1 MDSPFVT
8 LSSSVSIERGFSA
21 VEISSVDY
29 LPFLELFRAQSGRK
43 STLNLYAGDNPRSFY
58 ANGAPR
64 ELACL
69 QLLEHSDA
77 TVEHVA
83 VGGIEVAG
91 VPGIGH
97 VAGALGPT
105 EQARNLAVGVVAK
118 DATQATRVLGIHI
131 DNAILVAILRATH
144 LTCAMCDDGN
154 SGLA

>member
-1 MDSPFVT
+1 M
-8 LSSSVSIERGFSA
+8 
-21 VEISSVDY
+21 
-29 LPFLELFRAQSGRK
+29 
-43 STLNLYAGDNPRSFY
+43 LNLYAGDYPRSFR
-58 ANGAPR
+58 AEDVAR
-64 ELACL
+64 DLACL
-69 QLLEHSDA
+69 QLLEHSGA
-77 TVEHVA
+77 TVKHVV

-97 VAGALGPT
+97 VAGALGPI

-154 SGLA
+154 PDLA